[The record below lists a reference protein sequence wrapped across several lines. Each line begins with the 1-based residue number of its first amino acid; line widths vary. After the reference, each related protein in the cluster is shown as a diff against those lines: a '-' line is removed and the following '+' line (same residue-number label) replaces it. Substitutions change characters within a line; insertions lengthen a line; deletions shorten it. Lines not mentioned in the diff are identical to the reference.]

1 MWINVLPT
9 AIGYRVLYFIISYL
23 LLCIGIALSNRCG
36 LPIIPTDLF
45 PLEVADITG
54 KPYARIK
61 IGFDVICL
69 LVTACMTCFFLGRI
83 LGLEVGMIVAAFTM
97 GKGIAIVGNRIDR
110 KVSFVSVL
118 QPECVEAGETKKD

>member
-1 MWINVLPT
+1 M
-9 AIGYRVLYFIISYL
+9 
-23 LLCIGIALSNRCG
+23 GIALSNRCK
-36 LPIIPTDLF
+36 LPIIQTDLF

-83 LGLEVGMIVAAFTM
+83 LGLGVGTIVAAFIM

-118 QPECVEAGETKKD
+118 QPECMGTEETKKG